1 MEAQTPVDIGTQGTI
16 GSLIM
21 QELRHFSQLQLRCPE
36 SSQKPNSHTTG
47 TASTSRGQSKPT
59 LGSVVTTP
67 KKKKKGRSSSS
78 SSRLLPSICSMVEV
92 SNNHR
97 PTGISDFSYRNL
109 KSDAK
114 NLQV

>member
-78 SSRLLPSICSMVEV
+78 RLLPSICSMVEV